1 MKNSNGGEPGLRK
14 GGLGS
19 KKRGLLAYLS
29 ANQKSLIP
37 RLLLRVR
44 GEMTFAQN
52 DANPKTPELG
62 AKESLIEFMHKAS
75 EE

>member
-1 MKNSNGGEPGLRK
+1 ME
-14 GGLGS
+14 GS
-19 KKRGLLAYLS
+19 RAEKRGIGQQEKKTFCIFIS
-29 ANQKSLIP
+29 KSKIIDSKA
-37 RLLLRVR
+37 VSQGA

-62 AKESLIEFMHKAS
+62 DKESLIEFMHKAS